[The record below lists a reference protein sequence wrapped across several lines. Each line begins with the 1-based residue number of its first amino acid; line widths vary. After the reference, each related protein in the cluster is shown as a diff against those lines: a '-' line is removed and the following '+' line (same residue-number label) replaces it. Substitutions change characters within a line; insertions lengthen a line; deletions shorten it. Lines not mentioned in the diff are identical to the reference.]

1 MAQRTLTAVIQ
12 NVGSNTV
19 TVYVGATIVLN
30 SIGGSGCSL
39 NAAGNP
45 HTDLQVYQVTLSG
58 GQQTTIQWTFD
69 DSYIGGVE
77 TTPGQ
82 VAYAIVKVWESY
94 SNGQLSNCLAGAY
107 AQFTVEGP
115 EIQIVS
121 VTVQWTRKT

>member
-12 NVGSNTV
+12 NQGSDTV

-30 SIGGSGCSL
+30 GIGGSGCSL

-45 HTDLQVYQVTLSG
+45 YTNLQLYQVTLAG
-58 GQQTTIQWTFD
+58 GQQQTIQWTFD
-69 DSYIGGVE
+69 DSSIGGQE

-82 VAYAIVKVWESY
+82 VAYAIVKVWANY
-94 SNGQLSNCLAGAY
+94 SNGTPSNCLAGASTS
-107 AQFTVEGP
+107 FTVEGP

-121 VTVQWTRKT
+121 VQVIWTRKI